1 MVVHV
6 CTSSRSRVTL
16 VQTKSG
22 EHWDDAGEHWD
33 GSHGGRSSLRNGD
46 SVSYFHRRFS
56 LPVSAWATLQI
67 QVLRA
72 SWDPLL
78 DSNKR
83 QLGPWSVENNT
94 SARFS
99 QHRPLQRRKQ
109 QHCRRQR
116 SDAKHVLLVLVLAR
130 RLETRRRSPRR
141 STRLIVAT
149 LREKNLRSDTHWIAV
164 CMIKKNKRT
173 ILNQCLECKQKA
185 PRSYLLTYQCI

>member
-33 GSHGGRSSLRNGD
+33 GSHSGRSRPRNGD
-46 SVSYFHRRFS
+46 SVGYFHRRFS
-56 LPVSAWATLQI
+56 LLVSAWAALQI
-67 QVLRA
+67 QALRA

-78 DSNKR
+78 DSNNR
-83 QLGPWSVENNT
+83 QLGPWSVEDKT
-94 SARFS
+94 FSRFS
-99 QHRPLQRRKQ
+99 KHRLLQRRKQ

-116 SDAKHVLLVLVLAR
+116 RHAKHVLLVLVLAR

-149 LREKNLRSDTHWIAV
+149 LHEKILRSDTHWIAV
-164 CMIKKNKRT
+164 RT
-173 ILNQCLECKQKA
+173 QAGRVARIDRQSHTFEWGDGPIQYIV
-185 PRSYLLTYQCI
+185 REG